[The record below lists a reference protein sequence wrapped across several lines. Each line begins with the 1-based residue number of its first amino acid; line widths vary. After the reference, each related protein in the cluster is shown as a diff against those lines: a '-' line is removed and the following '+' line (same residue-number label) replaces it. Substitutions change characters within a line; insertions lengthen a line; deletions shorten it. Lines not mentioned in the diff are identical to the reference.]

1 MAMEPKIAGV
11 IIPCRVFTQSGSK
24 PESVFN
30 ARMSASAGCGHDSR
44 RSFTSGARVQ
54 LGRRARG
61 AKARRPAAM
70 VALDLDQSFA
80 LNGRVEFLIVRA
92 AA

>member
-1 MAMEPKIAGV
+1 
-11 IIPCRVFTQSGSK
+11 
-24 PESVFN
+24 
-30 ARMSASAGCGHDSR
+30 
-44 RSFTSGARVQ
+44 VQ